1 MNSGEQK
8 SNGEQAP
15 DDSWGNES
23 EREAGSWGTTRCVM
37 LLLASLSVNEP
48 VKSPRLASVS
58 HCGEMQ
64 FQEDSHTK
72 AQRHEVWI
80 SWHPPVIDGLHF
92 VPLCLR
98 VRHLRQSQ
106 NDKLASR
113 GGIAARSRGPALV
126 CWGGGRFTPRLTMR
140 SVVPQW
146 LRQHL
151 PPYGLTGGIA
161 EF

>member
-72 AQRHEVWI
+72 AQRHEVGI
-80 SWHPPVIDGLHF
+80 KLKNPVMNGPYF
-92 VPLCLR
+92 VPSCLC
-98 VRHLRQSQ
+98 VTHSGQYS
-106 NDKLASR
+106 
-113 GGIAARSRGPALV
+113 
-126 CWGGGRFTPRLTMR
+126 M
-140 SVVPQW
+140 
-146 LRQHL
+146 
-151 PPYGLTGGIA
+151 
-161 EF
+161 